1 MKTILDR
8 FDRSPL
14 WIRLTTILILTG
26 VLIGGLYTVR
36 KNSAEQVTIVKQQT
50 KKTGS
55 LPVKKKDPKK
65 EKEEKEEALLTAAEK
80 AVSQFE
86 TTASQETLITAQA
99 AVDKVK
105 DETKKQAFQARIQYI
120 VDYYGM
126 QTTHTTQT
134 TQTNQTTVQTE
145 VPQYNETPQ
154 YNQSPQVQNGVDST
168 TTETPEQ

>member
-1 MKTILDR
+1 M
-8 FDRSPL
+8 
-14 WIRLTTILILTG
+14 
-26 VLIGGLYTVR
+26 
-36 KNSAEQVTIVKQQT
+36 
-50 KKTGS
+50 
-55 LPVKKKDPKK
+55 
-65 EKEEKEEALLTAAEK
+65 
-80 AVSQFE
+80 SQFE

-134 TQTNQTTVQTE
+134 NQTTVQTE